1 MELSVQAWSPWLKK
15 DIELLEQV
23 QKRAVDMV
31 VGLSSTSYNEKL
43 KELKLLSLEDRRLRG
58 DLIQVWKYLHGLNT
72 GCDKVFTLS
81 NKQHS
86 RSSRHTTKRLNIC
99 RVEGRLEIRKNFYTV
114 RVADKWNSLPCWV
127 QEAEDIDTFK
137 KELDAFMFT
146 I

>member
-1 MELSVQAWSPWLKK
+1 M
-15 DIELLEQV
+15 
-23 QKRAVDMV
+23 
-31 VGLSSTSYNEKL
+31 
-43 KELKLLSLEDRRLRG
+43 
-58 DLIQVWKYLHGLNT
+58 HGINT
-72 GCDKVFTLS
+72 GCDKLFKFS
-81 NKQHS
+81 NEQHS